1 MNYIEV
7 PLDKPVCK
15 KHVQQGQVAILT
27 DAIGPTSM
35 IDFCQHADHEMF
47 AMVADTILMLDVEK
61 WIRDLPS
68 HAGARADQDSIR
80 LCPADGANITF
91 DRYCMTLEGFLPR
104 KEMSQY
110 RMRKQMEYFKEMSR
124 QGKLYVAK
132 SEVNGRG

>member
-1 MNYIEV
+1 MNYVEV
-7 PLDKPVCK
+7 PLDKPVSQK
-15 KHVQQGQVAILT
+15 RLQQGQVAILT
-27 DAIGPTSM
+27 DAIGPSCM
-35 IDFCQHADHEMF
+35 LDFCCQLEHEML

-68 HAGARADQDSIR
+68 HAGAQADQDSIR

-91 DRYCMTLEGFLPR
+91 DRYCMTPEGFLPR

-110 RMRKQMEYFKEMSR
+110 RMRKQMEYFKELSR